1 MRAPSLFSVRRD
13 VAAAKAGAV
22 LLPLLAAAL
31 APVASVAPAGAARL
45 TSPLTVPAVSL
56 LDVSPHERSLVLSI
70 ARGSAATTDEG
81 AVGIAGV
88 HLPDGAR
95 ATALAAFAIDENA
108 TQNFEARL
116 FRRRIG
122 TALVDGTE
130 MAFVLSGG
138 SSAAMQ
144 ELRDGSLAD
153 ATIDN
158 SRYIYWVAARL
169 PDATELFGI
178 QVEFLAP
185 LLVDGFESGDASA
198 WASGGTE
205 PGFVSPLAV
214 TFADAVSTTIEPD
227 GCWSGGNTGST
238 SEGYIRGGTV
248 LGAECCFI
256 APVHLPQG
264 VEVTAVVGYLVDD
277 GPADL
282 TLSLRRKSLANQVV
296 TTPLAT
302 MTSSGSGGSVR
313 LFSDGSIDNGVID
326 NDSYSYFVSS
336 DTCLDPEVELAFYQ
350 MLIFYDE

>member
-31 APVASVAPAGAARL
+31 ASVAPAGAARL

-185 LLVDGFESGDASA
+185 LLVDGFESGDMSA
-198 WASGGTE
+198 WSA
-205 PGFVSPLAV
+205 
-214 TFADAVSTTIEPD
+214 
-227 GCWSGGNTGST
+227 
-238 SEGYIRGGTV
+238 TV
-248 LGAECCFI
+248 
-256 APVHLPQG
+256 P
-264 VEVTAVVGYLVDD
+264 
-277 GPADL
+277 
-282 TLSLRRKSLANQVV
+282 
-296 TTPLAT
+296 
-302 MTSSGSGGSVR
+302 
-313 LFSDGSIDNGVID
+313 
-326 NDSYSYFVSS
+326 
-336 DTCLDPEVELAFYQ
+336 
-350 MLIFYDE
+350 